1 MGRMK
6 EYLMDMEEEHYA
18 NNEWEAI
25 EHDKVSIFTDL
36 FDLDDLNH
44 FHLLELHMIDGSVH
58 HIYEDMLELVTGLA
72 IRWREPSQLH
82 KGNTI
87 KQVEALMSVPI
98 AHIVCMTVYYEL

>member
-72 IRWREPSQLH
+72 IRWREPSQFH
-82 KGNTI
+82 KGNTHD
-87 KQVEALMSVPI
+87 ALPI
-98 AHIVCMTVYYEL
+98 CIFYQQHFVAPAQIGFP